1 MEKEKEL
8 KNRYQE
14 AMSELHYVPAVKL
27 LEQLSAA
34 LSDNNTRLAILQPFH
49 ALCFNLLKQ
58 LGTGH
63 YLSPGGGGGGSEYL
77 GGDHMV
83 F

>member
-1 MEKEKEL
+1 MTVSRDTVTCQRLDVSFVL
-8 KNRYQE
+8 KK
-14 AMSELHYVPAVKL
+14 V
-27 LEQLSAA
+27 
-34 LSDNNTRLAILQPFH
+34 T
-49 ALCFNLLKQ
+49 

-63 YLSPGGGGGGSEYL
+63 YLSPGGGSEYL

>member
-1 MEKEKEL
+1 MQLNGEL
-8 KNRYQE
+8 T
-14 AMSELHYVPAVKL
+14 HIIL
-27 LEQLSAA
+27 LI
-34 LSDNNTRLAILQPFH
+34 D
-49 ALCFNLLKQ
+49 

-63 YLSPGGGGGGSEYL
+63 YLSPGGGSEYL